1 MRRLKLKPKEVA
13 FLKRF
18 LRKGKKSARSL
29 KRANIL
35 LLLDKNETG
44 DFISEK
50 LAVHR
55 DTVYNVKSRYLKD
68 GLVVSL
74 FERPRSGQPVKYDK
88 KKKAEIIAYACT
100 DTPEGRKRWTVRLLS
115 EELSKKE
122 GFKTINRETVRI
134 TLKKAIPNLG

>member
-1 MRRLKLKPKEVA
+1 MKKLKLKPKEIT
-13 FLKRF
+13 FLKQF
-18 LRKGKKSARSL
+18 LRKGQRSARAL

-35 LLLDKNETG
+35 LLLDKQESG
-44 DFISEK
+44 DSISEK

-68 GLVVSL
+68 GLDIALS
-74 FERPRSGQPVKYDK
+74 EKPRSGQPVKYDK

-100 DTPEGRKRWTVRLLS
+100 DAPLGRKRWTVRLLA

-122 GFKTINRETVRI
+122 DFKTINRETIRL
-134 TLKKAIPNLG
+134 TLKKAIPNPG